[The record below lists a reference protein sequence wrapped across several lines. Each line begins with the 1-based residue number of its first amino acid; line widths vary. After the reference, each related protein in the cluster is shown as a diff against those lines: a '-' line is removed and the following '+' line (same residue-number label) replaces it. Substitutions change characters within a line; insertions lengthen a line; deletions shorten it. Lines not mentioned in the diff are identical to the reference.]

1 MIGLS
6 KMSGWNVGGVG
17 TGVALSGPPSLVHPA
32 IRRAHPRIAR
42 ESKGT
47 DTTFLSQLLSF
58 FIVSS
63 PQTEDPP
70 TCVVSIRPSTVHC
83 AEIETNCSSG
93 VHLYHLKVV
102 RGSYQDPSK
111 ILVQSSLMG
120 RVSTL
125 KSSVPLPKYNSVDTR
140 GDPRGERRE
149 RPCTG
154 PAGAFSAHS
163 ALLLPS
169 RRRIAFET
177 DQPQGIS
184 STVISGHLECFF
196 EKRRVRSGV
205 CPINSSSQNVQVD
218 DCGCRRRPLQ
228 RCGGSPSRFT
238 KRPGE
243 RPACPEAKGAHTTYI
258 RKCASPLFKGHLE
271 ESI

>member
-1 MIGLS
+1 MIGRVADAFDPRMSVGAPGRSALTSSKPEEFPVSNSKRKGGAPSFPAGALMIGLS
-6 KMSGWNVGGVG
+6 KMSGWNVGGIG

-93 VHLYHLKVV
+93 VHLYQLKVI
-102 RGSYQDPSK
+102 RDSYQDPSK

-140 GDPRGERRE
+140 GDLRAVSGESA
-149 RPCTG
+149 
-154 PAGAFSAHS
+154 PAPDLLEPFLLIS
-163 ALLLPS
+163 ALFLPS
-169 RRRIAFET
+169 RRRITFET

-196 EKRRVRSGV
+196 
-205 CPINSSSQNVQVD
+205 
-218 DCGCRRRPLQ
+218 
-228 RCGGSPSRFT
+228 
-238 KRPGE
+238 
-243 RPACPEAKGAHTTYI
+243 
-258 RKCASPLFKGHLE
+258 
-271 ESI
+271 

>member
-1 MIGLS
+1 
-6 KMSGWNVGGVG
+6 
-17 TGVALSGPPSLVHPA
+17 
-32 IRRAHPRIAR
+32 
-42 ESKGT
+42 
-47 DTTFLSQLLSF
+47 
-58 FIVSS
+58 
-63 PQTEDPP
+63 
-70 TCVVSIRPSTVHC
+70 
-83 AEIETNCSSG
+83 
-93 VHLYHLKVV
+93 
-102 RGSYQDPSK
+102 
-111 ILVQSSLMG
+111 MG
-120 RVSTL
+120 RISTL
-125 KSSVPLPKYNSVDTR
+125 KSSVPLSKYNSVDTR
-140 GDPRGERRE
+140 GDLRAVSGESA
-149 RPCTG
+149 
-154 PAGAFSAHS
+154 PAPDLLEPFLLIS
-163 ALLLPS
+163 ALFLPS
-169 RRRIAFET
+169 RRRITFET